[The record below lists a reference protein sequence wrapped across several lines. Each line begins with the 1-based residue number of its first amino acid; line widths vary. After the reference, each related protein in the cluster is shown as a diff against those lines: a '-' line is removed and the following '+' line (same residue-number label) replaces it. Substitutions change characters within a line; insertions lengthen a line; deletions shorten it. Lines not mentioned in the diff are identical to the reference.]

1 MWVVVLGFHGLS
13 GFAGAEVFNC
23 HNNSTASSAVAQD
36 SIGLWLSDPG
46 GPREYSMEEE
56 LGKTDP
62 L

>member
-1 MWVVVLGFHGLS
+1 MVILGSHGLS
-13 GFAGAEVFNC
+13 GFWGAEVFSC

-36 SIGLWLSDPG
+36 SIGLWLPDPG
-46 GPREYSMEEE
+46 GPRDYSMEKE